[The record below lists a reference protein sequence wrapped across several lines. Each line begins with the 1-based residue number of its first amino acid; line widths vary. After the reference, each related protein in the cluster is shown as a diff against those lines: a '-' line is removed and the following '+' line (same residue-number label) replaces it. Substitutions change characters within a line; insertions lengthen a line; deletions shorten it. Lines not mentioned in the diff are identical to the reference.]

1 MMFRLGKGK
10 FWLIGT
16 SMTGKLILYSSE
28 EQVLTESSEF
38 PWASVVLAVV
48 CVSVS
53 SQLDLAVM
61 IVCLES

>member
-1 MMFRLGKGK
+1 
-10 FWLIGT
+10 
-16 SMTGKLILYSSE
+16 MTGKLILYSSE